1 MNSFF
6 FSQRWLVVAGI
17 SMIVLGVAMSLFN
30 GTALFQSINR
40 PIDFVFWAG
49 GDVPE
54 AARNFQRWAYSVWG
68 ASIAGWGVFATF
80 IAYYPFK
87 NRERWAWNCFVVG
100 VALWYLFDTGLSL
113 WWGVGVNAAFNTILL
128 VCLGLPLAMT
138 RKYFYGA
145 SD

>member
-6 FSQRWLVVAGI
+6 FWQRWLVVAGI

-54 AARNFQRWAYSVWG
+54 AARNFQRWVYSVWG
-68 ASIAGWGVFATF
+68 ASIAGWGVFVTF
-80 IAYYPFK
+80 IAHYPFK

-100 VALWYLFDTGLSL
+100 VILWYLFDSGLSL

-128 VCLGLPLAMT
+128 VGLGLPLAMT